1 MSTCARKVAIAQP
14 VGNQETNCV
23 GERERERERGEARI
37 TVWVGM
43 KETGMGK
50 RKEDR
55 KWFSLYVGV

>member
-1 MSTCARKVAIAQP
+1 MWV
-14 VGNQETNCV
+14 
-23 GERERERERGEARI
+23 RERERERGEARI